1 MHNQHVHK
9 KETITTV
16 SSSVASIIFS
26 IIASSHHWLHTVI
39 LFVLGSSTNMIV
51 DMSGL
56 LWTRRAMIMI
66 TLIMSIYSVY
76 RLIKHKHM
84 PLLMRVINTLSVLI
98 SLGFIFYTIFN
109 FGW

>member
-1 MHNQHVHK
+1 MHHHHVHK
-9 KETITTV
+9 KESITTV
-16 SSSVASIIFS
+16 SSSVLSIAFS

-39 LFVLGSSTNMIV
+39 LFVVGSSTNTMV

-56 LWTRRAMIMI
+56 LWIRRAMVLI
-66 TLIMSIYSVY
+66 TFIMSIYSVY

-84 PLLMRVINTLSVLI
+84 PLSMRVINALSVLI
-98 SLGFIFYTIFN
+98 SLGFILYTILN